1 MWLKRFTPFRI
12 AIVLFVGY
20 QLVSFI
26 GEPSNFS
33 GSGVGAWGGVAMI
46 AILFWG
52 LVFWLADIIMRRF
65 ISDGRILWTIQL
77 LVIIAMYV
85 FLDW

>member
-33 GSGVGAWGGVAMI
+33 GSGGGAWGGVAMI
-46 AILFWG
+46 TILFWG
-52 LVFWLADIIMRRF
+52 LVFWLADILMRRF
-65 ISDGRILWTIQL
+65 ISDGRILWAIQL
-77 LVIIAMYV
+77 LAIIAMYV